1 MDVVALGGCRVH
13 LMPVVRGL
21 VSEAGRV
28 RAAFSDVGPE
38 AAALSI
44 SREELEGL
52 KAFKGGNAPP
62 DNPEE
67 EVYVNGLGRYGE
79 VRKPPPCFVE
89 AAASARDRNIPIHPL
104 DMDDEQY
111 TSTYVAA
118 VSTVDILLSNA
129 RQARLRRWKP
139 SATTPEEFVV
149 EWDGLVNR
157 SAGYRRLQEE
167 REGFVAR
174 RIRQLAGK
182 YRVLLAL
189 VEVERA
195 KGVRGRLD

>member
-28 RAAFSDVGPE
+28 RAAFSEVGPE
-38 AAALSI
+38 AVALSI

-52 KAFKGGNAPP
+52 RAFKGGNAQP

-89 AAASARDRNIPIHPL
+89 AAASARDRHIPYPPL
-104 DMDDEQY
+104 FIPRRRCGG
-111 TSTYVAA
+111 TPVLAA
-118 VSTVDILLSNA
+118 
-129 RQARLRRWKP
+129 P
-139 SATTPEEFVV
+139 
-149 EWDGLVNR
+149 
-157 SAGYRRLQEE
+157 
-167 REGFVAR
+167 
-174 RIRQLAGK
+174 
-182 YRVLLAL
+182 
-189 VEVERA
+189 
-195 KGVRGRLD
+195 